1 MKSVEYTLIRKQLGL
16 SPNDVARALSVNPRT
31 AQRWENMEE
40 IPEFVHEWI
49 LDRLNTFVNARDN
62 ALDALEAT
70 EAPLIQYSDETTCIE
85 RTGLSL
91 DEHNALLGSIFI
103 EAYATG
109 IKCEIAT
116 IPPQ

>member
-1 MKSVEYTLIRKQLGL
+1 MKSNEYTLIRKQLGL

-49 LDRLNTFVNARDN
+49 LDQLNAFSN
-62 ALDALEAT
+62 ALDKAIDALEVT
-70 EAPLIQYSDETTCIE
+70 GAPLIQYSDETTCIE

-91 DEHNALLGSIFI
+91 DEHNALLGAIFV

-116 IPPQ
+116 LPPQ